1 MILEGCAER
10 NLGCCILL
18 RGGTLQEL
26 IRVKKLVKFLVL
38 ACYNWKLEK
47 AFLTDIEAILPEPD
61 NFVDDEE
68 NKETDVTANDKINAK
83 NPDETVKVGANEAD
97 FNDSIF
103 GVSSNSKSITEDHEK
118 VCDTQDKRDDLLTKS
133 SKKDSENIKE
143 NENNTPL
150 IDNTEIVPEVKNRN
164 NCKDNNEQISQNEK
178 DIDDP
183 LQRPRK
189 TESNLSCG
197 VPIRDFSDP
206 LRSTMSLDDDV
217 FLPKEEAM
225 LKADTQNER

>member
-18 RGGTLQEL
+18 RGGTLPEL
-26 IRVKKLVKFLVL
+26 IRLKKLAKFLVL

-68 NKETDVTANDKINAK
+68 NNETDMVAKDKVNDKNL
-83 NPDETVKVGANEAD
+83 DEIEVNETE

-103 GVSSNSKSITEDHEK
+103 GVSNNTKSITDGNEEK
-118 VCDTQDKRDDLLTKS
+118 VCDTQDKREDLLTNT
-133 SKKDSENIKE
+133 SKEISESIKE
-143 NENNTPL
+143 SKGILPL
-150 IDNTEIVPEVKNRN
+150 TDNTDMVPDAKDNK
-164 NCKDNNEQISQNEK
+164 NCKDNNDHKSQNEK
-178 DIDDP
+178 DVDDP

-217 FLPKEEAM
+217 FLPKEEAV